1 MNATL
6 SEKGQVTIPKAL
18 REAMGMV
25 SGSVLSFSEMEGKLV
40 VTRVLASDPIKKWR
54 GKGSLP
60 RRESVDR
67 YLTRIRDGK

>member
-1 MNATL
+1 MNAIL

-25 SGSVLSFSEMEGKLV
+25 TGTVLSFSEKEGKLV
-40 VTRVLASDPIKKWR
+40 VSKVLPKDPIAKWR
-54 GKGSLP
+54 GKGLIP
-60 RRESVDR
+60 KGESVDG